1 MPHIN
6 LPKEYPG
13 IRSLFMF
20 RPETA
25 APLNGLVQT
34 LLHNPHPTLS
44 AGERELIATY
54 VSSLNQCKYCSTIH
68 GAIAKWQLQGNG
80 SVVEA
85 VKANPETAPISD
97 KLKALLRIAS
107 KVQLNGKD
115 VTTADVEAARKEG
128 ATDIEIHDTVLI
140 AAAFC
145 MFNRYVDGLAT
156 WAPDDLEVYD
166 RMGKQRAEEG
176 YFTPPFKV
184 QSAN

>member
-25 APLNGLVQT
+25 NPLNGLVQT
-34 LLHNPHPTLS
+34 LLHDPHPTLS
-44 AGERELIATY
+44 AGERELIAAY
-54 VSSLNQCKYCSTIH
+54 VSSLNQCKYCT
-68 GAIAKWQLQGNG
+68 GAHSAISAHHFKDASL
-80 SVVEA
+80 VRMAIE
-85 VKANPETAPISD
+85 NPNTAPVSS
-97 KLKALLRIAS
+97 KMKALLAIAA
-107 KVQLNGKD
+107 KVQKGGKE
-115 VTTADVEAARKEG
+115 VTSTEVDAARKEG

-156 WAPDDLEVYD
+156 WAPDDQSVYD
-166 RMGKQRAEEG
+166 RIGKQRAEEG
-176 YFTPPFKV
+176 YFTAPFKV
-184 QSAN
+184 QK